1 MNINNSCANGIANS
15 WRTGS
20 LRKHIETKI
29 GGSEISFWPFPHMI
43 INDFFPSDV
52 YQEIV
57 ERNLFRKNRG
67 KEWFTKEE
75 LTKRRS
81 PSPYDHRLQ
90 INFHNNQNYD
100 ADEADR
106 EFWGMMTKTFLEDSW
121 FPKLV
126 ATKFPEYFAIRYGEL
141 VQRDDFFDRFRREFF
156 LQRHEPGY
164 YIGPHTDIPSRV
176 FTCIF
181 SFADR
186 PGFEEFG
193 TLLMR
198 HKDPM
203 VRCTGHQHYTNWEDF
218 EVAKNAEYRPN
229 NFLLFFKTPHS
240 FHAVRTIT
248 EEVPNQRY
256 GMQFQFYEPKE
267 GLFRFLT

>member
-1 MNINNSCANGIANS
+1 MSSERTCANCVANS
-15 WRTGS
+15 WHIAP
-20 LRKHIETKI
+20 LREHIEAKI
-29 GGSEISFWPFPHMI
+29 SGSELAFWPFPHVI
-43 INDFFPSDV
+43 IKDFFPADV
-52 YQEIV
+52 YEEIIK
-57 ERNLFRKNRG
+57 RNLFRKNRG

-75 LTKRRS
+75 LLKRKS
-81 PSPYDHRLQ
+81 SSPYDHRLQ
-90 INFHNNQNYD
+90 INFHEKSNYD
-100 ADEADR
+100 ANDEDR
-106 EFWGMMTKTFLEDSW
+106 EFWGMLTETFLEGNW

-126 ATKFPEYFAIRYGEL
+126 ITKFPEYFAIRYGEL
-141 VQRDDFFDRFRREFF
+141 AQRKDFVDRFRREFF

-186 PGFEEFG
+186 PGFERLG

-203 VRCTGHQHYTNWEDF
+203 VRCTGYQHYTNWEDF
-218 EVAKNAEYRPN
+218 EVVKNAEYRPN

-240 FHAVRTIT
+240 FHAVKTIT
-248 EEVPNQRY
+248 EGVPNQRY